1 MSGISKEHI
10 LQAAREITGAKP
22 TPERAEELAGTLNV
36 LFTALDKVA
45 SDVTF
50 EAEPANMHTALD
62 QLAGD

>member
-36 LFTALDKVA
+36 LIAALDKVA
-45 SDVTF
+45 SDVAF
-50 EAEPANMHTALD
+50 ETEPANMKTALD
-62 QLAGD
+62 QLAAD